1 MTKKITYKELPD
13 LLPIFPLPGVIVLP
27 KGNLPLNIFEPRYIS
42 MVEDALGNNRII
54 GMIQPNPG
62 SKKDNGL
69 YPIGC
74 ASKIISFSE
83 TSDNRYLI
91 ELKGIIR
98 FRIFKEVDTIRG
110 YRNIIPVWES
120 FKQDLSINSEK
131 FNIDGL
137 LELLKKYFN
146 NNNINVDSEEL
157 HKVPAD
163 QIISAIPQ
171 ICSFQNSEKQAIL
184 EAKTDKERVDVIISL
199 LKMNLLDESENTTTD
214 TIN

>member
-1 MTKKITYKELPD
+1 MTKKIIYKELPD
-13 LLPIFPLPGVIVLP
+13 VLPIFPLPGVIILP
-27 KGNLPLNIFEPRYIS
+27 NGNLPLNIFEPRYIS
-42 MVEDALGNNRII
+42 MVEDALGKNRMI

-98 FRIFKEVDTIRG
+98 FKIFKELGTIRG
-110 YRNIIPVWES
+110 YRNIVPEWDN
-120 FKQDLSINSEK
+120 FKHDLSINSESL
-131 FNIDGL
+131 NVDNLI
-137 LELLKKYFN
+137 ELLKKYFN
-146 NNNINVDSEEL
+146 NNNISVDSDEL
-157 HKVPAD
+157 YKVPAN

-171 ICSFQNSEKQAIL
+171 VCSFQNNEKQAIL
-184 EAKTDKERVDVIISL
+184 EARTDKERAELIISL
-199 LKMNLLDESENTTTD
+199 LKMELLDENENTTD

>member
-1 MTKKITYKELPD
+1 MYKELPKT
-13 LLPIFPLPGVIVLP
+13 LPIFPLPGVIILP
-27 KGNLPLNIFEPRYIS
+27 NGNLPLNIFEPRYVS
-42 MVEDALGNNRII
+42 MVEDALGNNRLI
-54 GMIQPNPG
+54 GMIQPNNG

-98 FRIFKEVDTIRG
+98 FKIFKEVDTIKG
-110 YRNIIPVWES
+110 YRNIIPKWEDFKDDLIFHSKS
-120 FKQDLSINSEK
+120 FK
-131 FNIDGL
+131 IDSL
-137 LELLKKYFN
+137 LELLKEYFN

-157 HKVPAD
+157 HKIPAD

-184 EAKTDKERVDVIISL
+184 EAKTDKDRVEVIISL
-199 LKMNLLDESENTTTD
+199 LKMNLLDDSENTTD
-214 TIN
+214 TINWLYGI

>member
-1 MTKKITYKELPD
+1 MSKKINYKDLPEI
-13 LLPIFPLPGVIVLP
+13 LPIFPLPGVIVLP
-27 KGNLPLNIFEPRYIS
+27 QGNLPLNIFEPRYIS
-42 MVEDALGNNRII
+42 MIEDVLGKNRMI

-62 SKKDNGL
+62 SKINNGL

-98 FRIFKEVDTIRG
+98 FKIFKEIDTIKG
-110 YRNIIPVWES
+110 YRNIIPEWTG
-120 FKQDLSINSEK
+120 FKEDLNVK
-131 FNIDGL
+131 LYNFNIDSL

-146 NNNINVDSEEL
+146 YNNISVDSEEL
-157 HKVPAD
+157 LKIPTD
-163 QIISAIPQ
+163 QIITAIPQ
-171 ICSFQNSEKQAIL
+171 ICSFQNNEKQAIL
-184 EAKTDKERVDVIISL
+184 EAKTDKERIDVIVSL
-199 LKMNLLDESENTTTD
+199 LKMNLLDENENTTD

>member
-1 MTKKITYKELPD
+1 MPD
-13 LLPIFPLPGVIVLP
+13 ILPIFPLPGVILLP

-131 FNIDGL
+131 LNIDGL

>member
-1 MTKKITYKELPD
+1 MTKKIIYKELPD
-13 LLPIFPLPGVIVLP
+13 ILPIFPLPGVIVLP
-27 KGNLPLNIFEPRYIS
+27 NGNLPLNIFEPRYIS
-42 MVEDALGNNRII
+42 MVEDALGKNRMI

-83 TSDNRYLI
+83 TADNRYLI

-98 FRIFKEVDTIRG
+98 FKIFKEVDTIRG
-110 YRNIIPVWES
+110 YRNIVPVWES
-120 FKQDLSINSEK
+120 FKHDLSISPESV
-131 FNIDGL
+131 NIDSL

-146 NNNINVDSEEL
+146 NNNINVDSGEL
-157 HKVPAD
+157 YKVPAN

-171 ICSFQNSEKQAIL
+171 ICSFQNNEKQAIL
-184 EAKTDKERVDVIISL
+184 EAKTGKERVEVIISL
-199 LKMNLLDESENTTTD
+199 LKMNLVDESENITD

>member
-1 MTKKITYKELPD
+1 MTKKIIYKELPNI
-13 LLPIFPLPGVIVLP
+13 LPIFPLPGVIVLP
-27 KGNLPLNIFEPRYIS
+27 NGNLPLNIFEPRYIS
-42 MVEDALGNNRII
+42 MVEDALGKNRMI

-62 SKKDNGL
+62 AKKDNGL

-74 ASKIISFSE
+74 AAKIISFSE

-98 FRIFKEVDTIRG
+98 FKIFKEVDTIRG

-120 FKQDLSINSEK
+120 FKHDISINREN
-131 FNIDGL
+131 FNIDSL

-146 NNNINVDSEEL
+146 NNNINVNSDEL
-157 HKVPAD
+157 YKVPTN

-171 ICSFQNSEKQAIL
+171 ICSFQNNEKQAIL
-184 EAKTDKERVDVIISL
+184 EAKTDEERVEVIISL
-199 LKMNLLDESENTTTD
+199 LKMNLLDENEITTD

>member
-1 MTKKITYKELPD
+1 MTKKIIYKELPD
-13 LLPIFPLPGVIVLP
+13 ILPIFPLPGVIILP
-27 KGNLPLNIFEPRYIS
+27 NGNLPLNIFEPRYIS
-42 MVEDALGNNRII
+42 MVEDALGKNRMI

-98 FRIFKEVDTIRG
+98 FKIFKELGTIRG
-110 YRNIIPVWES
+110 YRNIVPEWDN
-120 FKQDLSINSEK
+120 FKHDLSINSESL
-131 FNIDGL
+131 NIDNL
-137 LELLKKYFN
+137 IELLKKYFN
-146 NNNINVDSEEL
+146 NNNISVDSDEL
-157 HKVPAD
+157 YKVPAN

-171 ICSFQNSEKQAIL
+171 VCSFQNNEKQAIL
-184 EAKTDKERVDVIISL
+184 EARTDKERAELIISL
-199 LKMNLLDESENTTTD
+199 LKMELLDENENTTD

>member
-1 MTKKITYKELPD
+1 MTKKIIYKELPD
-13 LLPIFPLPGVIVLP
+13 ILPIFPLPGVIILP
-27 KGNLPLNIFEPRYIS
+27 NGNLPLNIFEPRYIS
-42 MVEDALGNNRII
+42 MVEDALGKNRMI

-62 SKKDNGL
+62 SQKGNGL

-74 ASKIISFSE
+74 ASKIVSFSE

-98 FRIFKEVDTIRG
+98 FKIFKEADTIKG

-120 FKQDLSINSEK
+120 FKHDLNINSES
-131 FNIDGL
+131 FNIDSL

-146 NNNINVDSEEL
+146 NNNINVDSDEL
-157 HKVPAD
+157 NKVPAN

-171 ICSFQNSEKQAIL
+171 ICSFHNNEKQAIL
-184 EAKTDKERVDVIISL
+184 EAKTDKERAEVIKSL
-199 LKMNLLDESENTTTD
+199 LKMNLLDESENTSD

>member
-1 MTKKITYKELPD
+1 MTKKIIYKELPD
-13 LLPIFPLPGVIVLP
+13 ILPIFPLPGVIILP
-27 KGNLPLNIFEPRYIS
+27 NGNLPLNIFEPRYIS
-42 MVEDALGNNRII
+42 MVEDALGKNRMI

-74 ASKIISFSE
+74 ASKIVSFSE

-98 FRIFKEVDTIRG
+98 FKIFKELDTIRG
-110 YRNIIPVWES
+110 YRNIVPVWDNFKHDLGINPES
-120 FKQDLSINSEK
+120 L
-131 FNIDGL
+131 NIDGL
-137 LELLKKYFN
+137 IELLKKYFKY
-146 NNNINVDSEEL
+146 NNISVDSDEL
-157 HKVPAD
+157 HKVPAN

-171 ICSFQNSEKQAIL
+171 VCSFQNNEKQAIL
-184 EAKTDKERVDVIISL
+184 EAKTDKERAEVIISL
-199 LKMNLLDESENTTTD
+199 LKMDLLDESENTSD